1 LPKDSCRLTDSV
13 VAPAQKGA
21 PENVNAFGGP
31 RAAPESIENCP
42 LFRFRNRYETS
53 VTWFGTLVSITLFFM
68 PEGVQRYQRTK
79 MVLPCRV
86 WLDEQE
92 NTETSPLQLAHTL
105 DISPI
110 GGRLGGL
117 RTPVE
122 VGQSLTLQRGQR
134 KTHVRVIWT
143 KQLGPTEIQAG
154 FETLEFGKKIWDV
167 DLPQDAEALQAISHE
182 DANAVDWEQPPVVET
197 APEAPRPAPARQMAP
212 IMPPN
217 VQMRWV
223 AIAAA
228 LLVITSV
235 GLFVQH
241 KISTG
246 SDVAVLQAPVPTP
259 PTAEELA
266 AMTPKP
272 RKILPRV
279 AAATPDSDST
289 RLKVAEA
296 PQGRVAYPVAPD
308 SSAKGKVDLKVV
320 IAADG
325 RVKQIQL
332 RSGKQLLA
340 QAAEQAIKFWRY
352 SQHVINGEPV
362 EAETN
367 VTVSFLG
374 DDAVSLH
381 FPSSSS
387 NIAVRPN

>member
-1 LPKDSCRLTDSV
+1 
-13 VAPAQKGA
+13 
-21 PENVNAFGGP
+21 
-31 RAAPESIENCP
+31 
-42 LFRFRNRYETS
+42 
-53 VTWFGTLVSITLFFM
+53 M
-68 PEGVQRYQRTK
+68 PEGVQRFQRTK

-92 NTETSPLQLAHTL
+92 NTEASPLQLAHTL

-122 VGQSLTLQRGQR
+122 VGQTLTLQRGQK

-143 KQLGPTEIQAG
+143 KQLAPTEIQAG

-167 DLPQDAEALQAISHE
+167 DLPQDAEALEATQHE
-182 DANAVDWEQPPVVET
+182 EANAVDWELPPIGEA
-197 APEAPRPAPARQMAP
+197 APESASPIPVPQMAP
-212 IMPPN
+212 IAPPN

-228 LLVITSV
+228 LLVVSSV
-235 GLFVQH
+235 GVFVQH
-241 KISTG
+241 KLTTSP
-246 SDVAVLQAPVPTP
+246 DVAVLRAPIPMP

-272 RKILPRV
+272 RKILPWV
-279 AAATPDSDST
+279 AAATPDTDSS

-381 FPSSSS
+381 FPSS
-387 NIAVRPN
+387 NPNTVRPN

>member
-1 LPKDSCRLTDSV
+1 
-13 VAPAQKGA
+13 
-21 PENVNAFGGP
+21 
-31 RAAPESIENCP
+31 
-42 LFRFRNRYETS
+42 
-53 VTWFGTLVSITLFFM
+53 M

-86 WLDEQE
+86 WLDELE
-92 NTETSPLQLAHTL
+92 NTDVAPLQLAHTL

-122 VGQSLTLQRGQR
+122 VGQTLTLQRGQK

-143 KQLGPTEIQAG
+143 KQLAPTEIQAG

-167 DLPQDAEALQAISHE
+167 DLPQDAEALEATQHDDNI
-182 DANAVDWEQPPVVET
+182 AVDWEQPPVEAT
-197 APEAPRPAPARQMAP
+197 PEAPSSAPVRQMTP
-212 IMPPN
+212 IAPPN

-228 LLVITSV
+228 LLVVSSV

-241 KISTG
+241 KLSAGTE
-246 SDVAVLQAPVPTP
+246 VAALRAPVPMP

-272 RKILPRV
+272 RKILPWV
-279 AAATPDSDST
+279 ATATPDADSS

-308 SSAKGKVDLKVV
+308 SRSKGKVDLKVV

-381 FPSSSS
+381 FPSSST

>member
-1 LPKDSCRLTDSV
+1 MGVESPLWSRSHSGKNPK
-13 VAPAQKGA
+13 
-21 PENVNAFGGP
+21 
-31 RAAPESIENCP
+31 
-42 LFRFRNRYETS
+42 TS
-53 VTWFGTLVSITLFFM
+53 VTWCGTIVSITLCFM
-68 PEGVQRYQRTK
+68 PEGVQRFQRTK
-79 MVLPCRV
+79 MVLPCRI
-86 WLDEQE
+86 WTDEP
-92 NTETSPLQLAHTL
+92 ETSDAALLQLAHTL

-122 VGQSLTLQRGQR
+122 VGQTLTLQRGR
-134 KTHVRVIWT
+134 SKTNVRVIWT
-143 KQLGPTEIQAG
+143 KQLAPSEMQVG

-167 DLPQDAEALQAISHE
+167 DLPQDAEALEATQHDDDI
-182 DANAVDWEQPPVVET
+182 AVDWEQGPV
-197 APEAPRPAPARQMAP
+197 AEADRSEAPAPAPVRHLAP
-212 IMPPN
+212 IAPPN
-217 VQMRWV
+217 VQIRWV
-223 AIAAA
+223 AVAAA
-228 LLVITSV
+228 LLLMSSV
-235 GLFVQH
+235 GLFVKH
-241 KISTG
+241 KLSEG
-246 SDVAVLQAPVPTP
+246 SDLAALQAPVPKP
-259 PTAEELA
+259 PTAGELA

-272 RKILPRV
+272 RKILPLV
-279 AAATPDSDST
+279 ATATPDADSS

-308 SSAKGKVDLKVV
+308 ASAKGKVDLKVV

-352 SQHVINGEPV
+352 SQHIINGEPV

-381 FPSSSS
+381 FPSSST

>member
-1 LPKDSCRLTDSV
+1 
-13 VAPAQKGA
+13 
-21 PENVNAFGGP
+21 
-31 RAAPESIENCP
+31 
-42 LFRFRNRYETS
+42 
-53 VTWFGTLVSITLFFM
+53 M
-68 PEGVQRYQRTK
+68 PDGVQRFQRTK

-86 WLDEQE
+86 WTDDQE
-92 NTETSPLQLAHTL
+92 TAEVSPLQLAHTL

-122 VGQSLTLQRGQR
+122 VGQTLTLQRGQK

-143 KQLGPTEIQAG
+143 KQLAPTEIQAG

-167 DLPQDAEALQAISHE
+167 DLPQDAEALQVTEHNDESAT
-182 DANAVDWEQPPVVET
+182 DWEQPPAAET
-197 APEAPRPAPARQMAP
+197 SERPVIAASPAHHITPFA
-212 IMPPN
+212 PPN

-223 AIAAA
+223 AIAAV
-228 LLVITSV
+228 LLSVSSV
-235 GLFVQH
+235 GLLVQH
-241 KISTG
+241 KLYGTSNLAQIN
-246 SDVAVLQAPVPTP
+246 APVPKV

-272 RKILPRV
+272 RKLLPLV
-279 AAATPDSDST
+279 AKASDADSS

-296 PQGRVAYPVAPD
+296 PQGHVAYPVAPD
-308 SSAKGKVDLKVV
+308 ASAKGKVDLKVV
-320 IAADG
+320 IATDG

-332 RSGKQLLA
+332 RSGQQLLA
-340 QAAEQAIKFWRY
+340 QAATQAIKLWRY

-374 DDAVSLH
+374 EDAVSLH
-381 FPSSSS
+381 FPSST
-387 NIAVRPN
+387 NITARN